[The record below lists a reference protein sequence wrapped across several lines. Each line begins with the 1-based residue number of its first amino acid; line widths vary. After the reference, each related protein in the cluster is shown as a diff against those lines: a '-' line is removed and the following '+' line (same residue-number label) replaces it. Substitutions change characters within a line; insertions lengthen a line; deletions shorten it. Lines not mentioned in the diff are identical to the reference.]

1 MTDAPVVE
9 APSSRRGRRAAAS
22 VESEPVLSR
31 RERRAAEAAA
41 AAHEPAIAAPGPVRL
56 PPLPEEPASRRP
68 RQPVPVAEAPLAP
81 LPVPVMAAPVPV
93 AIPVPTPAAP
103 STDVVVHVPVPEA
116 SDESLW
122 PVRSKASWGRP
133 LEESE
138 LSTIDVEAVLE
149 SPVTSFRRKN
159 AKGPKPVRVTRAT
172 ASGRQYR
179 SVPVL
184 VHALLITFIAGAL
197 VLFAMSLDWTSS
209 RTDSEVPQGQAA
221 GQTVTIQRALT
232 SAATPAPAPTTAA
245 ATPAPTE
252 SAPPVAPAAPDPSR
266 TAGSPIEV
274 SPMLIGAGIGGLSL
288 SLIAMVGLLI
298 HRLLGRRSA

>member
-22 VESEPVLSR
+22 VESEPALSR
-31 RERRAAEAAA
+31 KERRTAEAAA
-41 AAHEPAIAAPGPVRL
+41 AAALEPSVAAPVVL
-56 PPLPEEPASRRP
+56 PPLPEEPA
-68 RQPVPVAEAPLAP
+68 APAP
-81 LPVPVMAAPVPV
+81 LPLPVLAAP
-93 AIPVPTPAAP
+93 APAAPAPALPAP
-103 STDVVVHVPVPEA
+103 STDVVLHVPLPET

-138 LSTIDVEAVLE
+138 LSNIDVEAVLE
-149 SPVTSFRRKN
+149 SPVASTKRQKVK
-159 AKGPKPVRVTRAT
+159 APKPVRVTRAA

-179 SVPVL
+179 SVPAV
-184 VHALLITFIAGAL
+184 VHALLIAFILGAC

-209 RTDSEVPQGQAA
+209 RTEPGAAGVQVTGQA
-221 GQTVTIQRALT
+221 VTIQRALT
-232 SAATPAPAPTTAA
+232 AAATAAPIPTTTAA
-245 ATPAPTE
+245 APTE
-252 SAPPVAPAAPDPSR
+252 SPATAATSAAEPAQ

-288 SLIAMVGLLI
+288 SLFAMIGLLI
-298 HRLLGRRSA
+298 HRLLGRRSV